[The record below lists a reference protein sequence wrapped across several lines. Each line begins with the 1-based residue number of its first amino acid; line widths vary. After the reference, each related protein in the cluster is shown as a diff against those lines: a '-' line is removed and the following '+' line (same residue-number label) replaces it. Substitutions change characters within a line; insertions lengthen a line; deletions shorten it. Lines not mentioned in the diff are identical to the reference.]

1 MVVDIEYNSRK
12 NFERVVIDN
21 VVMVQTI
28 GTQLVV
34 LAKETGF
41 VTEYTTIKRIE
52 MCYVDRYTVKNI

>member
-1 MVVDIEYNSRK
+1 
-12 NFERVVIDN
+12 
-21 VVMVQTI
+21 MVQTI